1 MENNKK
7 YGSEELQV
15 AIILLTYNCKKLT
28 EKLLPKV
35 LELTQLDSKT
45 QLFIVDN
52 DSSDDTIQFIKE
64 NYPQLELIQFEEN
77 YGFAGGMDKATKLI
91 ETKYSILLSCDVEV
105 TENWLQPIIDLFESD
120 NSIAAVQPKVLSYD
134 KRGHFEYA
142 GASGGFIDHLGFPFC
157 RGRVFD
163 QLEEDKG
170 QYNDTIEVFWAG
182 GCCLAVKREAYI
194 KSGGLDLDFFAH
206 QEEID
211 LAWRMQLHGYKI
223 MACPKSHI
231 YHMGGGVLSYNNPFK
246 LYLNSR
252 NNISMMAKNLP
263 IGSLIPTLFIRSIL
277 DALAVV
283 HILYME
289 GPGHSLAIIRGHL
302 SFWFRIGKWMK
313 KRKNIPN
320 KKSWKDL
327 KGVYQTSLIVNYFML
342 GNKNFDKLKGKPN

>member
-1 MENNKK
+1 MEAGKK
-7 YGSEELQV
+7 YGSAELQV

-35 LELTQLDSKT
+35 LEHTQLDSKI
-45 QLFIVDN
+45 QLFVVDN
-52 DSSDDTIQFIKE
+52 DSTDDTVRFLKE
-64 NYPQLELIQFEEN
+64 NYPQLELIQFDKN
-77 YGFAGGMDKATKLI
+77 YGFAGGMDKATRLI
-91 ETKYSILLSCDVEV
+91 EAKYSVLLSCDVEV
-105 TENWLQPIIDLFESD
+105 TANWLQPIVDLFESD
-120 NSIAAVQPKVLSYD
+120 EKIAAVQPKVLSYD
-134 KRGHFEYA
+134 KRENFEYA
-142 GASGGFIDHLGFPFC
+142 GASGGFMDHLGFPFC

-182 GCCLAVKREAYI
+182 GCCLAVKRDAYI

-211 LAWRMQLHGYKI
+211 LAWRMQLHSYKV
-223 MACPKSHI
+223 MACPQAHI

-252 NNISMMAKNLP
+252 NNLSMMAKNLP
-263 IGSLIPTLFIRSIL
+263 MGSFIATLLVRWVL

-302 SFWFRIGKWMK
+302 SFLAHFGKWMK
-313 KRKNIPN
+313 KRKDIPN
-320 KKSWKDL
+320 KKSWKNL
-327 KGVYQTSLIVNYFML
+327 KGVYQTSLIANYFIL
-342 GNKNFDKLKGKPN
+342 GNKSFNSLKGKP